1 MLRTH
6 RYLLILLACAL
17 LTSWYPVAAHADERQ
32 LAPAVMSTSVEQ
44 SIQVFLDQQPGP
56 LKTYRDGD
64 HTAAEI
70 MEGVSA
76 YYGVSPRVLLALLEA
91 TNNLLSTPAPP
102 DTALRQP
109 FSTVGPDGFGAQID
123 WAARELRAGMGP
135 YDHPPVVTF
144 TDGTT
149 LTLSLQ
155 QAPEGVAVQRFLAK
169 GRTAAEW
176 QTVYNSFLDAFQKY
190 FNNQLPAP
198 APEPTPVDGFLQRP
212 WPAGTHVVHLAYFDH
227 MYPTVDTNQDDNG
240 YVVNYLGRGD
250 VQYDGH
256 DGNDFYFP
264 DKPIGTLI
272 LAAADGVAYA
282 RTHRGNGVVIVHP
295 GGYETVYWHLDAF
308 STIFAGK
315 IDTDNGVRVRAGD
328 FLGTSGKTGFVI
340 GSPHLHFEVR
350 HNGREVDPYGWFGP
364 GSDPCAAYS
373 ACEASQWLWHANLV
387 GEDDF
392 TPPNAAPPDKKPPT
406 ATLTVNPR
414 SDLLLLAHFDGTLL
428 QQIGNGS
435 ATTNGTP
442 EFVDAK
448 FGQGLRVHDDKQL
461 AYATDKNLDLNS
473 GTIAFWARLPDS
485 YPVTGI
491 DRNYLLAASAHPDAN
506 PVYTGTLALRRD
518 KGKDGMP
525 RWNFWTT
532 SDSGAAG
539 RNDLTAPD
547 TLTPGMHHFAITW
560 NRAAQAK
567 DLYIDGERVASA
579 DHVELPS
586 NVGEELQFGC
596 FMTGVGQIGATFDE
610 LAIFNRAL
618 HNDEITALATAEVP
632 LDPSQSKV
640 HASNVPVSLNA
651 LDDAGGIMSM
661 QFGVDG
667 VFSDPEPYA
676 NSAYV
681 RLPDK
686 SGTYTLTARL
696 SDRAGNTT
704 TVSAT
709 MELDTASMLFL
720 PLLKQGQN

>member
-1 MLRTH
+1 MFHVH
-6 RYLLILLACAL
+6 RCLLMVLVCAVVAAL
-17 LTSWYPVAAHADERQ
+17 LPGAAHADERQ
-32 LAPAVMSTSVEQ
+32 RAPLPLLASVEQ
-44 SIQVFLDQQPGP
+44 SVQAFLDQQPGP

-64 HTAAEI
+64 HTAAEFI
-70 MEGVSA
+70 EGVSA

-91 TNNLLSTPAPP
+91 TNKLLSTPAPP
-102 DTALRQP
+102 AAALRQP
-109 FSTVGPDGFGAQID
+109 FSPVGPTGFGAQVD
-123 WAARELRAGMGP
+123 WAASELRAGMGP
-135 YDHPPVVTF
+135 YERPPVVTF

-176 QTVYNSFLDAFQKY
+176 QAAYNGFLDAFQKY

-198 APEPTPVDGFLQRP
+198 APEPTPVSGFLQRP
-212 WPAGTHVVHLAYFDH
+212 WPAGTRVTHLAYFDH

-240 YVVNYLGRGD
+240 YMVNYLGHGD

-256 DGNDFYFP
+256 DGHDFYFP

-295 GGYETVYWHLDAF
+295 NGYETVYWHLDAF
-308 STIFAGK
+308 STIFEGK
-315 IDTDNGVRVRAGD
+315 IDTDNGVRVHAGD
-328 FLGTSGKTGFVI
+328 FLGTSGKTGFVV

-373 ACEASQWLWHANLV
+373 ACEASQWLWHASLI
-387 GEDDF
+387 GEGDF
-392 TPPNAAPPDKKPPT
+392 TPPTAALSDTAPPT

-414 SDLLLLAHFDGTLL
+414 RDLLLLAHLDGTLL
-428 QQIGNGS
+428 QQIGGRG
-435 ATTNGTP
+435 AITGGAP
-442 EFVDAK
+442 EFTAAK
-448 FGQGLRVHDDKQL
+448 FGQGLRVRDDQQL
-461 AYATDKNLDLNS
+461 AYATDRNLDLDS
-473 GTIAFWARLPDS
+473 GTIAFWAQLPDR
-485 YPVTGI
+485 YPTTGSG
-491 DRNYLLAASAHPDAN
+491 RNYLLAASVHPDGD

-518 KGKDGMP
+518 KGNDGMP

-532 SDSGAAG
+532 PDSGAAG

-547 TLTPGMHHFAITW
+547 TLAPGMHHFAITW
-560 NRAAQAK
+560 DSMARAKA
-567 DLYIDGERVASA
+567 LYIDGERVASA
-579 DHVELPS
+579 DHVELP
-586 NVGEELQFGC
+586 GHIGDTLQFGS
-596 FMTGVGQIGATFDE
+596 FAPGVGQIGATFDE

-618 HNDEITALATAEVP
+618 NEDEIAELAAADAP
-632 LDPSQSKV
+632 LDASQPNV
-640 HASNVPVSLNA
+640 HMAHVPVSLNA

-667 VFSDPEPYA
+667 VFGDPEPYA
-676 NSAYV
+676 SSAHV

-686 SGTYTLTARL
+686 SGSYTIAARL

-709 MELDTASMLFL
+709 VELDTAGTVFL
-720 PLLKQGQN
+720 PLLNVGR